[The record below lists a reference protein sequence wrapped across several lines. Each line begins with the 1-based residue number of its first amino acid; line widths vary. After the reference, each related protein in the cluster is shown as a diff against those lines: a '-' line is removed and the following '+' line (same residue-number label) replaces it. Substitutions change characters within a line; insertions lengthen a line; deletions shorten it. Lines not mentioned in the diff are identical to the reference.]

1 MRITTANLAGVL
13 LSVGLLAC
21 GGSQSAETTAGPLEE
36 EEAPPRPAGPVSAS
50 GSSEA
55 TATVAGAGGTLSLQ
69 NGARLEIPRGALS
82 EPTEVVLRRGAE
94 GQAFGDAERQRPLSP
109 MLNIVPT
116 LIAANGDAFEVSVPA
131 QTIPSGYEEADLAF
145 AMEEIDDEQ
154 RAIDTLGTQTR
165 WQFYPVEVENGRWK
179 ARVTGL
185 PGHRVQF
192 GVAR

>member
-1 MRITTANLAGVL
+1 MRVTIANLASAL
-13 LSVGLLAC
+13 LSVGLIAC
-21 GGSQSAETTAGPLEE
+21 GGSQSAETTGGPLEE
-36 EEAPPRPAGPVSAS
+36 EEPPPPARPVSAS

-55 TATVAGAGGTLSLQ
+55 TAAVASAGGTLSLE
-69 NGARLEIPRGALS
+69 NGARLEIPSGALS

-94 GQAFGDAERQRPLSP
+94 GQAFGDGENQRPLGP
-109 MLNIVPT
+109 MLNIEPALFASDGGSFV
-116 LIAANGDAFEVSVPA
+116 VSVPS
-131 QTIPSGYEEADLAF
+131 QTIPSGFEEADLAF
-145 AMEEIDDEQ
+145 AMEEVDDQQ

-165 WQFYPVEVENGRWK
+165 WQFYPVEVENGRWM